1 MTRRNVF
8 QNITRADAPAN
19 ERTPAAGYT
28 ARGATRSLM
37 NSLGELA
44 EKAAKADELLESDLI
59 VEIDPAAIDDSFV
72 TDRLP
77 DDEDAK
83 DRELREAIESQ
94 GQKSPVR
101 LRVHPDHPAR
111 YQIVFGHRR
120 VRVARALGRPVKS
133 VIEALSDIEHV
144 IAQGQENSAREDL
157 SFIERAMF
165 AKQLLDRGFDRETI
179 QSALSADAP
188 MVTRML
194 SVATRVPANVIQGI
208 GRAKGVGR
216 DRWQEFA
223 QLIEQPAN
231 RAAVEDLV
239 SGPVSGPV
247 FGQASSDA
255 RFEQALNVMKS
266 TKRPQRVAPPKPTT
280 TKWQPRDKTISAD
293 VVDSSRSVELKFKSK
308 DSGAFGRYLA
318 ANLDELY
325 DQFLKQR
332 IEAEK

>member
-8 QNITRADAPAN
+8 QNINRADAPAN

-44 EKAAKADELLESDLI
+44 EKAAKADELLQSDLI

-83 DRELREAIESQ
+83 DKELREAIESQ

-179 QSALSADAP
+179 QAALSVDAP

-194 SVATRVPANVIQGI
+194 SVATRVPANVVQGI

-223 QLIEQPAN
+223 QLIEQLPN
-231 RAAVEDLV
+231 RTAVADLV
-239 SGPVSGPV
+239 ADPV

-255 RFEQALNVMKS
+255 RFEKALNVMKS
-266 TKRPQRVAPPKPTT
+266 TKRPQRGAPPKLTT
-280 TKWQPRDKTISAD
+280 TKWQPRDKTITAD

-308 DSGAFGRYLA
+308 DAGAFGRYLA

-332 IEAEK
+332 NEAE

>member
-1 MTRRNVF
+1 
-8 QNITRADAPAN
+8 
-19 ERTPAAGYT
+19 
-28 ARGATRSLM
+28 M

-44 EKAAKADELLESDLI
+44 EKAAKADELLQSDLI

-83 DRELREAIESQ
+83 DKELREAIESQ

-179 QSALSADAP
+179 QAALSVDAP

-194 SVATRVPANVIQGI
+194 SVASRVPANVIQGI

-223 QLIEQPAN
+223 QLIEQLPN
-231 RAAVEDLV
+231 RAAVDDLV
-239 SGPVSGPV
+239 ADPA

-255 RFEQALNVMKS
+255 RFEKAMNVMKS
-266 TKRPQRVAPPKPTT
+266 TKRPQRGAPPKLTT
-280 TKWQPRDKTISAD
+280 TKWQPRDKTIAAD

-308 DSGAFGRYLA
+308 DAGAFGRYLA
-318 ANLDELY
+318 ANLDEFY
-325 DQFLKQR
+325 DQFLKHR
-332 IEAEK
+332 NEAEK

>member
-8 QNITRADAPAN
+8 QNINRADAPAN

-37 NSLGELA
+37 NSVGELA
-44 EKAAKADELLESDLI
+44 EKAAKADELLQSDLI

-83 DRELREAIESQ
+83 DKELREAIESQ

-179 QSALSADAP
+179 QAALSVDAP

-194 SVATRVPANVIQGI
+194 SVATRVPANVVQGI

-223 QLIEQPAN
+223 QLIEQLPN
-231 RAAVEDLV
+231 RTAVADLV
-239 SGPVSGPV
+239 ADPV

-255 RFEQALNVMKS
+255 RFEKALNVMKS
-266 TKRPQRVAPPKPTT
+266 TKRPQRGAPPKLTT
-280 TKWQPRDKTISAD
+280 TKWQPRDKTITAD

-308 DSGAFGRYLA
+308 DAGAFGRYLA

-332 IEAEK
+332 NEAE

>member
-1 MTRRNVF
+1 
-8 QNITRADAPAN
+8 
-19 ERTPAAGYT
+19 
-28 ARGATRSLM
+28 M

-44 EKAAKADELLESDLI
+44 EKAARADELLEGELI
-59 VEIDPAAIDDSFV
+59 VEVDTGLIDDSFV
-72 TDRLP
+72 ADRLP

-83 DRELREAIESQ
+83 DKELLDAVQAQ

-101 LRVHPDHPAR
+101 LRVHPNDPAR

-120 VRVARALGRPVKS
+120 VRIARALARPVKA

-165 AKQLLDRGFDRETI
+165 AKQIMDRFDREI
-179 QSALSADAP
+179 VQAALSADAP

-223 QLIEQPAN
+223 QLIEQPVN
-231 RAAVEDLV
+231 RAAVDELV
-239 SGPVSGPV
+239 ATSAFAQVP
-247 FGQASSDA
+247 SDA
-255 RFEQALNVMKS
+255 RFEQALDVMKQ
-266 TKRPQRVAPPKPTT
+266 TKRPQRSTSQKRTK
-280 TKWQPRDKTISAD
+280 TKWQSGDKTIAAD
-293 VVDSSRSVELKFKSK
+293 VVDSNRSVELKFKTK

-325 DQFLKQR
+325 NQFLTQR
-332 IEAEK
+332 NGDEK

>member
-19 ERTPAAGYT
+19 ERTPASGYT

-44 EKAAKADELLESDLI
+44 EKAAKADELLQSDLI

-83 DRELREAIESQ
+83 DKELREAIESQ

-179 QSALSADAP
+179 QAALSVDAP

-223 QLIEQPAN
+223 QLIEQLPN
-231 RAAVEDLV
+231 RAAVDVLV
-239 SGPVSGPV
+239 ADPA

-255 RFEQALNVMKS
+255 RFEKAMNVMKS
-266 TKRPQRVAPPKPTT
+266 TKKPQRGAPPKLTT
-280 TKWQPRDKTISAD
+280 TKWQPRDKTIAAD

-308 DSGAFGRYLA
+308 DAGAFGRYLA

-325 DQFLKQR
+325 DQFLKHR
-332 IEAEK
+332 NEAEK